1 MKFNLLALLTVVTL
15 VFVGCTKAHD
25 SLKNSSNSAEV
36 NVSTSTSEAVQC
48 SQETTSLP
56 EELLGDWQ
64 INNKDAGI
72 EISDSKAVFRIGR
85 SQVESKDYYV
95 DVNNKMLLH
104 VYFSFE
110 YDGVKYSEVSIERTG
125 YSEFISK
132 SVGILTMHT
141 KDGQYISLGVK
152 KVSGENNET
161 EAVTEQTMDER
172 IDSSESNET
181 EVDTGKTIDE
191 RIDSFIET
199 YTAIPPTWKLVNE
212 DKGITINTDTEIST
226 DAQSLSD
233 LLANLTG
240 ISNAVTEQVGKNVPL
255 RLFENG
261 KKDYSVVFKNGQVTD
276 YNEVFKKVIE

>member
-1 MKFNLLALLTVVTL
+1 M
-15 VFVGCTKAHD
+15 
-25 SLKNSSNSAEV
+25 
-36 NVSTSTSEAVQC
+36 NVSTSTSEVVKC

-110 YDGVKYSEVSIERTG
+110 YDSVKYIEVSIERTG

-152 KVSGENNET
+152 RVSGENNET
-161 EAVTEQTMDER
+161 EAVTEQTM
-172 IDSSESNET
+172 
-181 EVDTGKTIDE
+181 DE

-240 ISNAVTEQVGKNVPL
+240 ISNAVTEQVGKDIPL
-255 RLFENG
+255 RLLENG

>member
-1 MKFNLLALLTVVTL
+1 MVK
-15 VFVGCTKAHD
+15 
-25 SLKNSSNSAEV
+25 
-36 NVSTSTSEAVQC
+36 C

-110 YDGVKYSEVSIERTG
+110 YDSVKYIEVSIERTG

-152 KVSGENNET
+152 RVSGENNET
-161 EAVTEQTMDER
+161 EAVTEQTM
-172 IDSSESNET
+172 
-181 EVDTGKTIDE
+181 DE

-240 ISNAVTEQVGKNVPL
+240 ISNAVTEQVGKDIPL
-255 RLFENG
+255 RLLENG

>member
-1 MKFNLLALLTVVTL
+1 LE
-15 VFVGCTKAHD
+15 
-25 SLKNSSNSAEV
+25 NSSNSAEV
-36 NVSTSTSEAVQC
+36 NVSTSTSEVVKC

-64 INNKDAGI
+64 INNKNAGI

-110 YDGVKYSEVSIERTG
+110 YDSVKYIEVSIERTG

-152 KVSGENNET
+152 RVSGENNET

-172 IDSSESNET
+172 IDSSKSNET

-240 ISNAVTEQVGKNVPL
+240 ISNAVTEQVGKDIPL
-255 RLFENG
+255 RLLENG

-276 YNEVFKKVIE
+276 YNEVFKKAID

>member
-1 MKFNLLALLTVVTL
+1 M
-15 VFVGCTKAHD
+15 
-25 SLKNSSNSAEV
+25 KNSSNSAEV

-172 IDSSESNET
+172 IDS
-181 EVDTGKTIDE
+181 
-191 RIDSFIET
+191 FIET

-255 RLFENG
+255 RLLENG

>member
-1 MKFNLLALLTVVTL
+1 MSIF
-15 VFVGCTKAHD
+15 
-25 SLKNSSNSAEV
+25 
-36 NVSTSTSEAVQC
+36 
-48 SQETTSLP
+48 
-56 EELLGDWQ
+56 
-64 INNKDAGI
+64 
-72 EISDSKAVFRIGR
+72 
-85 SQVESKDYYV
+85 
-95 DVNNKMLLH
+95 
-104 VYFSFE
+104 FE
-110 YDGVKYSEVSIERTG
+110 YDSVKYIEVSIERTG

-152 KVSGENNET
+152 RVSGENNET

-172 IDSSESNET
+172 IDSSKSNET

-240 ISNAVTEQVGKNVPL
+240 ISNAVTEQVGKDIPL
-255 RLFENG
+255 RLLENG

-276 YNEVFKKVIE
+276 YNEVFKKLLNNDSSIFSFIYPTPLLYDRTYTSPVA

>member
-1 MKFNLLALLTVVTL
+1 ME
-15 VFVGCTKAHD
+15 
-25 SLKNSSNSAEV
+25 NSSNSAEV
-36 NVSTSTSEAVQC
+36 NVSTSTSEVVKC

-110 YDGVKYSEVSIERTG
+110 YDSVKYIEVSIERTG

-152 KVSGENNET
+152 RVSGENNET

-172 IDSSESNET
+172 IDSSKSNG
-181 EVDTGKTIDE
+181 VSIK
-191 RIDSFIET
+191 S
-199 YTAIPPTWKLVNE
+199 
-212 DKGITINTDTEIST
+212 
-226 DAQSLSD
+226 
-233 LLANLTG
+233 
-240 ISNAVTEQVGKNVPL
+240 
-255 RLFENG
+255 
-261 KKDYSVVFKNGQVTD
+261 
-276 YNEVFKKVIE
+276 